1 MIDPSSLSRL
11 EALPTVA
18 ILMMKNLLKPLKRF
32 FLLSLSLL
40 TVVVILVGG
49 GAIAQYPSP
58 LNIPTMADPE
68 PPEVSQPENL
78 EPPPPA
84 LGWEFLGVRTPN
96 QVTLNEVEYFGDCP
110 GEQTATIEARFFS
123 DAIPTAR
130 RRRVMVRNIT
140 RGLDDDPYPY
150 TDREYEE
157 GRLSEETNMRFG
169 TDHSGRFFH
178 VLPGENIFEY
188 EIKDRREVIDAGQFT
203 ATIDRNLRT
212 EDRPATWR
220 EDRACANDSVATNVC
235 ADLRD
240 RRQLRCPDG
249 RVLETELFP
258 SNATIITAIHNL
270 TGQPINFSVNNRMT
284 QLFPN
289 AYTQLTDD
297 WITIQYQKTDGSFTT
312 ERLTRGTRYRF
323 YFSGNV
329 LRFDSYSQ
337 SVR

>member
-1 MIDPSSLSRL
+1 MNTRL
-11 EALPTVA
+11 KV
-18 ILMMKNLLKPLKRF
+18 LKRLIF
-32 FLLSLSLL
+32 LSLSVL
-40 TVVVILVGG
+40 TAVVILTGG
-49 GAIAQYPSP
+49 GAIAQSPSP
-58 LNIPTMADPE
+58 LNIPSMADPE
-68 PPEVSQPENL
+68 PSQSSEPETV

-84 LGWEFLGVRTPN
+84 LGWEFLGDRTPN
-96 QVTLNEVEYFGDCP
+96 HVTLDEVEYTGDCP
-110 GEQTATIEARFFS
+110 GEDIATIDARFFS

-130 RRRVMVRNIT
+130 RRRVIVRNIT

-150 TDREYEE
+150 TDREYEA

-169 TDHSGRFFH
+169 TDHSGRYFH
-178 VLPGENIFEY
+178 VLPGENTFEY

-203 ATIDRNLRT
+203 ATIERNLRRV
-212 EDRPATWR
+212 ERNAAWK

-258 SNATIITAIHNL
+258 PNATIITAIYNL

-289 AYTQLTDD
+289 AYTQLTDN
-297 WITIQYQKTDGSFTT
+297 WLTLQYQKPDGSFTT

-323 YFSGNV
+323 YRSGND
-329 LRFDSYSQ
+329 LRFGTYHGW
-337 SVR
+337 